1 MKKIYV
7 HAFHTEN
14 NIVIVVH
21 IFFFATRCIF
31 FSQFYFAPIKK
42 IYIRKMEA
50 RWSLRFLQR
59 RVVLIAVG
67 REKIYKKEKKS

>member
-42 IYIRKMEA
+42 NLYPQNGSAMIASISSTPSSVNSRGA
-50 RWSLRFLQR
+50 RED
-59 RVVLIAVG
+59 I
-67 REKIYKKEKKS
+67 

>member
-31 FSQFYFAPIKK
+31 FSRFYFAPIKK
-42 IYIRKMEA
+42 KSISAKWKRDD
-50 RWSLRFLQR
+50 RFDFFN
-59 RVVLIAVG
+59 A
-67 REKIYKKEKKS
+67 E